1 MSARQQRILEK
12 MLAELTLSHIDV
24 ADESSGHKVPAGAES
39 HFKVI
44 AVGAVF
50 AEHSR
55 IARHRLVNKLLQSE
69 FDSGMHACALHLYSE
84 DEWLLRQNQAPQSPD
99 CAGASKSAAD
109 GA

>member
-12 MLAELTLSHIDV
+12 QTAEFSLSHVDV
-24 ADESSGHKVPAGAES
+24 ADESSGHSVPEGAES
-39 HFKVI
+39 HFKVT
-44 AVGAVF
+44 AVGQVF
-50 AEHSR
+50 AELSR

-84 DEWLLRQNQAPQSPD
+84 DEWLQRQNQAPQSPD
-99 CAGASKSAAD
+99 CAGASKNAAD